1 MSREDVIA
9 VAVRLFAIFLF
20 ITLLRF
26 FAGMMTLHQV
36 SPLLV
41 WVVPVVG
48 VAICALLWFFPLSIA
63 RKLLPV
69 MREPRSEAGMD
80 GSMALSVGLTLLGV
94 WLLATA
100 LPNATYWLS
109 LFVLSRQSSGYHLDW
124 GPEQMAS
131 IATTIAELVLA
142 VWLVFGSAGI
152 RRLILRFRYGRFE
165 GGV

>member
-26 FAGMMTLHQV
+26 FAGMMTLDQV
-36 SPLLV
+36 SPLRV

-109 LFVLSRQSSGYHLDW
+109 LFVLSRQSSGYHLGW

-152 RRLILRFRYGRFE
+152 RRLILRFRHGRFE
-165 GGV
+165 GGI